1 MESVANE
8 NLRPNAPSG
17 LSNSRLL
24 RSKIRLFDGALC
36 VEADRFWGHPEFPAV
51 YRTYLRHSY
60 SIVRATV
67 PLMRAAIESLKKPK
81 FSGDIF
87 TPPLIRYLEQH
98 AEEETGHDEW
108 ILDDAEAIGM
118 ARDEVRDW
126 RPGQNSSHIVG
137 AQYYWI
143 HHYHPISLLGYIAVM
158 EGNPASTEFFEDVAR
173 RNNLPNAAISSFLYH
188 SKIDPTHRD
197 DLDRLLDSLPLGPN
211 ETELIGLSALRTVQ
225 YVTTTLREV
234 NESCQGS

>member
-1 MESVANE
+1 M
-8 NLRPNAPSG
+8 
-17 LSNSRLL
+17 
-24 RSKIRLFDGALC
+24 
-36 VEADRFWGHPEFPAV
+36 
-51 YRTYLRHSY
+51 
-60 SIVRATV
+60 
-67 PLMRAAIESLKKPK
+67 
-81 FSGDIF
+81 
-87 TPPLIRYLEQH
+87 
-98 AEEETGHDEW
+98 EETGHDEW

-118 ARDEVRDW
+118 TRDEIRDW

-173 RNNLPNAAISSFLYH
+173 RNNLPNEAISSFLYH

-234 NESCQGS
+234 NESFQGS